1 MPYLHNQTISC
12 INTHVHLKFLYLCP
26 IPLETIFPCLT
37 SPNKPVMYVLCSKS
51 CWLQPLDCL
60 LRVSL
65 LHIQGSTHCL
75 VVFSCIIQPFNY
87 TPRNEVSGGILD
99 SACLSVCPSVRL
111 SVCPLTFS
119 CPPCSIYS
127 SWWILSIFG
136 TNDQQH
142 ERVCR
147 MWWPLTLTYIFKVI
161 WPWLRKSCP
170 LCSIYSSGWILFW
183 CGTNDCYQ

>member
-1 MPYLHNQTISC
+1 MWCYYYPCHNLHYEMLVNVGKGVTRRG
-12 INTHVHLKFLYLCP
+12 LYVEWWRVLFGILYNFYIF
-26 IPLETIFPCLT
+26 IPPATKLGG
-37 SPNKPVMYVLCSKS
+37 VY
-51 CWLQPLDCL
+51 W
-60 LRVSL
+60 
-65 LHIQGSTHCL
+65 
-75 VVFSCIIQPFNY
+75 IQP
-87 TPRNEVSGGILD
+87 V
-99 SACLSVCPSVRL
+99 CLSVCPSVRL